1 MFGVAK
7 EMIDL
12 IGQAFAYIVVTF
24 FFFIVVMALKYA
36 ILRNNWR
43 SNTLAKIVW
52 YVVGGKFLYRDA
64 IADIIMTI
72 PFLQLP
78 KHYGEDLTVTARCKA
93 VKNYTHNKTIT
104 QKLTKLDIW
113 RYGLATWI
121 CRHLNNVEQAIGGK
135 DHC

>member
-1 MFGVAK
+1 MYGVEK

-12 IGQAFAYIVVTF
+12 IGQAFAYIVITF
-24 FFFIVVMALKYA
+24 FCFIGVMALKYA
-36 ILRNNWR
+36 ILRNQWR

-52 YVVGGKFLYRDA
+52 YVMGSNFLYRDA
-64 IADIIMTI
+64 VADIIMTI
-72 PFLQLP
+72 PFLQFP

-93 VKNYTHNKTIT
+93 VKKYTEMKASSEE
-104 QKLTKLDIW
+104 LTRLDIW